1 MQPLSPSVF
10 KKQYLPYA
18 LESERLTGISAL
30 FSLAQA
36 ALETGWGAHT
46 PGNMFFGIKATA
58 LTPDHLKQLLRTQEI
73 LPKPARK
80 GDFPEILSITPLPN
94 GKYLHVVKDWF
105 RRYDSPAES
114 FLHHA
119 RLLTRNPRYRQALL
133 HREDPLDFA
142 HYIAQA
148 GYATDPDYE
157 GKLRRIIRKINEQ

>member
-1 MQPLSPSVF
+1 M
-10 KKQYLPYA
+10 
-18 LESERLTGISAL
+18 
-30 FSLAQA
+30 
-36 ALETGWGAHT
+36 
-46 PGNMFFGIKATA
+46 
-58 LTPDHLKQLLRTQEI
+58 LLRANGLRVFPPYLV
-73 LPKPARK
+73 LPKRHWRQAGAPIPPVICSSASRPPHSPLTTSSSCCAPKRYPARK

-133 HREDPLDFA
+133 HREDPLAFA
-142 HYIAQA
+142 HFIAQA

-157 GKLRRIIRKINEQ
+157 GKLRRIISMIND